1 VEAALLFRHIMRK
14 LRSLYLCATA
24 LMAVTAA
31 CAQPQS
37 TTATNSGLPPGLIRQ
52 GNVIMMQ
59 PIGDSGESG
68 SGGVVFGGERIISAL
83 RYLSAAD
90 HDLISRAIE
99 ASQRGDWIAARG
111 LADQAQDPAARRLIE
126 WAYLSDKTSGAS
138 FAEIAQFLHDYPDW
152 PGRKTLYARA
162 ETAMSPLMD
171 PHAVI
176 GWFGDRAPQTGIG
189 KVRLGEALIASG
201 SPARGHEWI
210 KQAWIEDSFEPDQ
223 EYYIVAQHGDVLT
236 PDAERE
242 RLEHLFAHNDMTSA
256 RREMARVSSELQRL
270 ADTRLALRSDPV
282 RGEQELAD
290 LPTTLR
296 DDPGILFDQA
306 HLLRQRND
314 IASIPSLLIRSP
326 TLELAKIVPDRW
338 WAELGYD
345 ARTAMQQGAYHD
357 AYALAA
363 EAGLPRDSDEYAE
376 AEFLAGWIALRQLRD
391 PQAALVHFQNL
402 IAVVT
407 HPVSRARAHYWAAR
421 AHEAAGNISAALQ
434 EYRQAAGDP
443 ATFYGQLA
451 LARIASSPLLRLPAT
466 PVDADATRAAYE
478 REDLTGAIRVLAE
491 LGYESQLRE
500 FAIADVRAHPDAA
513 HAKLLAEDLTR
524 MGYREVAVR
533 VAKEAS
539 YNGIRLY
546 EYSHPVIS
554 VPRFGGPGTAP
565 DEALVLAIIRQET
578 EFDPASVSSAG
589 ARGLMQVMPESAPH
603 LAALN
608 GMEYRLSD
616 LTGDPIYNMELGM
629 TELSHELA
637 DWGGSYVLAAAAY
650 NAGPGNVRKWIAM
663 YGDPRDA
670 RVDPVDWIEQIPF
683 SETRNYVQRVLENV
697 EVYRNRLSGR
707 EEPLQIL
714 TDLYRPDAPQ
724 VFPLRY
730 TAAGSPSPEPDSRQL
745 LRSTSPATG
754 GETPMQR
761 GNVTGPGGAQSAPDV
776 TPTFKPSP

>member
-1 VEAALLFRHIMRK
+1 MAG
-14 LRSLYLCATA
+14 TA
-24 LMAVTAA
+24 VR
-31 CAQPQS
+31 AQPKP
-37 TTATNSGLPPGLIRQ
+37 APAGNYALPPGLVRQ

-68 SGGVVFGGERIISAL
+68 SGTIVFGGERRTSAL

-90 HDLISRAIE
+90 HDLLTRAIE
-99 ASQRGDWIAARG
+99 AAQHGDWTAARG
-111 LADQAQDPAARRLIE
+111 LAAQTRDATARRLIQ
-126 WAYLSDKTSGAS
+126 WAYLSDKHSGAS

-152 PGRKTLYARA
+152 PGRNTLYARA
-162 ETAMSPLMD
+162 EQAMSPLMD

-176 GWFGDRAPQTGIG
+176 LWFGERTPQTGIG

-201 SPARGHEWI
+201 SQARGRELI
-210 KQAWIEDSFEPDQ
+210 RQAWIEDSFEPDQ
-223 EYYIVAQHGDVLT
+223 EYYMVAQHPDVLT
-236 PDAERE
+236 PDADRE
-242 RLEHLFAHNDMTSA
+242 RLERLFARNDIAGA
-256 RREMARVSSELQRL
+256 RREIARVGSELQRL
-270 ADTRLALRSDPV
+270 ADTRLTLRADPS
-282 RGEQELAD
+282 RGEQELAA
-290 LPTTLR
+290 LPATLR
-296 DDPGILFDQA
+296 NDPGILFDQA

-314 IASIPSLLIRSP
+314 IAAIPGLLIRSP
-326 TLELAKIVPDRW
+326 TLELARIVPDRW

-345 ARTAMQQGAYHD
+345 ARTAMQQGAYRN

-363 EAGLPRDSDEYAE
+363 DAGLPHESNEYAE
-376 AEFLAGWIALRQLRD
+376 AEFLAGWIALRQLHD
-391 PQAALVHFQNL
+391 PQAALGHFQNL

-407 HPVSRARAHYWAAR
+407 HPVSRSRAHYWAAR
-421 AHEAAGNISAALQ
+421 AHEAAGNVAAALQ
-434 EYRQAAGDP
+434 QYRLAADDP

-451 LARIASSPLLRLPAT
+451 LARIASNPALHLPAT
-466 PVDADATRAAYE
+466 AVDADAVRVNYE
-478 REDLTGAIRVLAE
+478 REDLTAAIRVLAE
-491 LGYESQLRE
+491 LGYESLLRE
-500 FAIADVRAHPDAA
+500 FAIDDARAHPDAA
-513 HAKLLAEDLTR
+513 HAKLLAEDLAR

-539 YNGIRLY
+539 YNGIRIY
-546 EYSHPVIS
+546 EYSHPIIS
-554 VPRFGGPGTAP
+554 VPRYSGPGAMP

-608 GMEYRLSD
+608 GMEYRLGD
-616 LTGDPIYNMELGM
+616 LTQDPIYNMELGM
-629 TELSHELA
+629 TELSHELS

-670 RVDPVDWIEQIPF
+670 RVDPVDWIEEIPF

-697 EVYRNRLSGR
+697 EVYRNRLSGHDQ
-707 EEPLQIL
+707 PLQIL

-730 TAAGSPSPEPDSRQL
+730 TPATSAGPVPEARQLPQSSSSVVGTNVQRNGIAGS
-745 LRSTSPATG
+745 
-754 GETPMQR
+754 
-761 GNVTGPGGAQSAPDV
+761 NV

>member
-1 VEAALLFRHIMRK
+1 
-14 LRSLYLCATA
+14 
-24 LMAVTAA
+24 
-31 CAQPQS
+31 
-37 TTATNSGLPPGLIRQ
+37 
-52 GNVIMMQ
+52 MMQ
-59 PIGDSGESG
+59 PIADSEESG
-68 SGGVVFGGERIISAL
+68 SGGVVFGGERRSSTL

-90 HDLISRAIE
+90 HDLISHAIE
-99 ASQRGDWIAARG
+99 AAQRGDWTAARG
-111 LADQAQDPAARRLIE
+111 FADQAVDAAARRLIE
-126 WAYLSDKTSGAS
+126 WAYLSDKNSGAS
-138 FAEIAQFLHDYPDW
+138 FADIAQFLRDYPDW
-152 PGRKTLYARA
+152 PGRSTLYARA
-162 ETAMSPLMD
+162 EAAMSPLMD

-176 GWFGDRAPQTGIG
+176 AWFGDRTPQTGIG

-201 SPARGHEWI
+201 SPARGHEMI
-210 KQAWIEDSFEPDQ
+210 RQAWIDDSFEPDQ
-223 EYYIVAQHGDVLT
+223 EYYVVAQHADVLT

-242 RLEHLFAHNDMTSA
+242 RLERLFAHNDIASA
-256 RREMARVSSELQRL
+256 RREIARVSSELQRL
-270 ADTRLALRSDPV
+270 ADTRLALRTDPV
-282 RGEQELAD
+282 LGEEEISS

-296 DDPGILFDQA
+296 DDPGLLFDQA
-306 HLLRQRND
+306 HLLRQRD
-314 IASIPSLLIRSP
+314 EIAAIPGLLIRSP

-345 ARTAMQQGAYHD
+345 ARTAMEQGAYRD

-363 EAGLPRDSDEYAE
+363 EAGLPRDSDEYTE
-376 AEFLAGWIALRQLRD
+376 AEFLAGWIALRQLHD
-391 PQAALVHFQNL
+391 PQAALAHFQNL

-466 PVDADATRAAYE
+466 SVDADAARAAYE

-513 HAKLLAEDLTR
+513 HAKLLAEDLAR

-554 VPRFGGPGTAP
+554 VPRYGGPGAAP

-603 LAALN
+603 LAALD
-608 GMEYRLSD
+608 GMEYRFGD
-616 LTGDPIYNMELGM
+616 LTEDPVYNMELGM

-637 DWGGSYVLAAAAY
+637 DWDGSYVLAAAAY
-650 NAGPGNVRKWIAM
+650 NAGPGNVRKWIAI

-670 RVDPVDWIEQIPF
+670 RVDPVDWIEEIPF

-707 EEPLQIL
+707 DEPLQIL
-714 TDLYRPDAPQ
+714 NDLYRPDAPQ

-730 TAAGSPSPEPDSRQL
+730 TPAGSSLSEPDSRQL
-745 LRSTSPATG
+745 SRSTQPGAP
-754 GETPMQR
+754 GETPVQR
-761 GNVTGPGGAQSAPDV
+761 RNIAGPAGAQPVESVPDV